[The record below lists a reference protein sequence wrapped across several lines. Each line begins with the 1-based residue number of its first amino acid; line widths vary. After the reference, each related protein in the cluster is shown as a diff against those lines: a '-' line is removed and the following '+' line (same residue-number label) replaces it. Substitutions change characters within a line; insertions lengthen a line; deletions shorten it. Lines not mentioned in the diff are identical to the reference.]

1 MSNPIVGQSGVDGG
15 AGAVTAKTQRAVLA
29 TDQTAIPVT
38 ASAGTNLNTSALA
51 LEAGGNLAAAAASLS
66 VMDDWDESDRAK
78 VNPIVGQAGIAGGT
92 GVDGATVPRV
102 SLATN
107 VALPAGTNAIGKLSA
122 NSGVDIGDVDVT
134 SAVITGGGVAH
145 DGVATG
151 VNPLSVGG
159 YASAAAPTDV
169 SSDGDSVRAW
179 HLRNGALATV
189 LTAAGALVGGD
200 AANGLDVDV
209 TRLPTLANV
218 TTLGTITNVVHVDDN
233 SGNLSIDDGG
243 NSITVDYATTGS
255 GTATGALRVE
265 LPTNG
270 TGVLA
275 TVGAVTAITNAL
287 PAGTNAI
294 GKLSAN
300 SGVDI
305 GDVDVTSAVI
315 TGGAIAHDAADSGNG
330 IKVAA
335 KAVATTSTQTLVSAN
350 DRTDVYADLDG
361 TQLARNQVP
370 LGDLLS
376 ERVSDTGGTST
387 AFATF
392 DNAAGKRNY
401 ITSVTVHNAHA
412 STNGY
417 VDLRDGTAGAILW
430 TFPLPATGGA
440 THNFNPPLR
449 QPTAAT
455 ALAYDV
461 SAAITTVY
469 ISINGFK
476 SKL

>member
-1 MSNPIVGQSGVDGG
+1 MADDLQYTEGSGATIATDEIGGKHYQRVKVVLGADGVNDGDVESGNPLPIDGT
-15 AGAVTAKTQRAVLA
+15 VTAN
-29 TDQTAIPVT
+29 
-38 ASAGTNLNTSALA
+38 AGTNLNTSALA
-51 LEAGGNLAAAAASLS
+51 LESGGNLAGAATSLAIL
-66 VMDDWDESDRAK
+66 DDWDESDRAK
-78 VNPIVGQAGIAGGT
+78 VNPIVGQAGVQGGAGA
-92 GVDGATVPRV
+92 VSATTQRV
-102 SLATN
+102 VL
-107 VALPAGTNAIGKLSA
+107 
-122 NSGVDIGDVDVT
+122 
-134 SAVITGGGVAH
+134 
-145 DGVATG
+145 
-151 VNPLSVGG
+151 
-159 YASAAAPTDV
+159 PTDQTAIPV
-169 SSDGDSVRAW
+169 TQSGTWDEVGINDS
-179 HLRNGALATV
+179 
-189 LTAAGALVGGD
+189 
-200 AANGLDVDV
+200 
-209 TRLPTLANV
+209 
-218 TTLGTITNVVHVDDN
+218 
-233 SGNLSIDDGG
+233 G

-270 TGVLA
+270 TGVIA

-305 GDVDVTSAVI
+305 GDVDVTTVGTITPGVAASSLGKAEDAAHASGDTGVAVWQVRDD
-315 TGGAIAHDAADSGNG
+315 TLSVFSGNENDYEPFHSDANGATWVHPTDSVAHDAADAGNG
-330 IKVAA
+330 IKIAA
-335 KAVATTSTQTLVSAN
+335 KAVATTSTQTMVAAN
-350 DRTDVYADLDG
+350 DRTDLYADLDG

-376 ERVSDTGGTST
+376 ERVSDTAGTSA
-387 AFATF
+387 AFTVF

-417 VDLRDGTAGAILW
+417 VDLRDGTAGTILW